1 MIRHSPHRN
10 RRLRKKLRIGEF
22 QQLGFPIEFRLRPG
36 LTDEVTW
43 AFWDAFISDA
53 IESNGLMFGGGE
65 SGYVCG
71 IDRTSASEKHRQVI
85 ESWLRG
91 RPEVQSAQVG
101 PLEDAWHEPVANA
114 L

>member
-1 MIRHSPHRN
+1 MNPYSPQRN

-22 QQLGFPIEFRLRPG
+22 QQLGFPIEFHLRPG
-36 LTDEVTW
+36 LTDEVAW
-43 AFWDAFISDA
+43 AFWDAFICDA
-53 IESNGLMFGGGE
+53 IEFNGLMFGGGE

-71 IDRTSASEKHRQVI
+71 VGRTSAHEEHRRAI
-85 ESWLRG
+85 ESWLCA
-91 RPEVQSAQVG
+91 RPEVQSAKIG